1 MANTLIGQE
10 YCRPLFDQPDW
21 ILNRALCECFRG
33 TEQDRANMDT
43 LSAQYSAK
51 LHEIYQKHSAQQ
63 SDDFAV
69 IFNPALNLNIGGL
82 PLEALR

>member
-1 MANTLIGQE
+1 MIGQD
-10 YCRPLFDQPDW
+10 YCHPFFNNPEW
-21 ILNRALCECFRG
+21 IINRVECECFQG

-51 LHEIYQKHSAQQ
+51 LHEIYEKHNAQQ

-69 IFNPALNLNIGGL
+69 IYNSALNLNIGGL
-82 PLEALR
+82 PLKALR